1 MLTNKKILSFFYLSF
16 LVTLF
21 FLFFQAKNWP
31 PNFLLLKKSNMVA
44 HIERAVFRGKR
55 LVTLLTKC
63 HRSFPNVLRNSPAK
77 LTYNMADEP
86 HSNGEATCTRNS
98 TLPEEFVPA
107 ECKFKMHTFSEMI
120 LDQKVHFQILK
131 MTDSLYFWIG
141 NSLEMDSLA
150 VAMCTKFVSIFENSE
165 IACKLEYI

>member
-1 MLTNKKILSFFYLSF
+1 MAAQRSPTEKIKYGCSY
-16 LVTLF
+16 
-21 FLFFQAKNWP
+21 
-31 PNFLLLKKSNMVA
+31 
-44 HIERAVFRGKR
+44 RARCFSRQETGDS
-55 LVTLLTKC
+55 

-77 LTYNMADEP
+77 LTYNMADEL
-86 HSNGEATCTRNS
+86 HLSGGTTCTRYS

>member
-1 MLTNKKILSFFYLSF
+1 MAAQLSPTEKIKYGCSYRARCLSRQETGDITNEMSPKLSERLTELAG
-16 LVTLF
+16 
-21 FLFFQAKNWP
+21 QAN
-31 PNFLLLKKSNMVA
+31 
-44 HIERAVFRGKR
+44 I
-55 LVTLLTKC
+55 
-63 HRSFPNVLRNSPAK
+63 
-77 LTYNMADEP
+77 MADEP

>member
-1 MLTNKKILSFFYLSF
+1 
-16 LVTLF
+16 
-21 FLFFQAKNWP
+21 
-31 PNFLLLKKSNMVA
+31 
-44 HIERAVFRGKR
+44 
-55 LVTLLTKC
+55 
-63 HRSFPNVLRNSPAK
+63 
-77 LTYNMADEP
+77 MADEP

-150 VAMCTKFVSIFENSE
+150 VAMCTKFDSVPSVVNLMGNKADLSSSTLAQRLAKKTKKQCFVSYNIPTENMLLGLVEQRINKE
-165 IACKLEYI
+165 IKDKPQQF